1 MRTRWWGRR
10 KSHRRYVKYRQQRG
24 KGLVPKILLLVGVI
38 LIIIFFFGDHGIYKL
53 YDKKK
58 EKEQLLEEIDRL
70 REQQQKLLGERERLE
85 SDLEYI
91 EQLAREKHRMAKP
104 GEKVFRVIEKPE
116 E

>member
-1 MRTRWWGRR
+1 MKTRRWGRR
-10 KSHRRYVKYRQQRG
+10 KSHRRYVKYRQQWG

-38 LIIIFFFGDHGIYKL
+38 LIIIFILGDHGIYQL

-58 EKEQLLEEIDRL
+58 EKEQLLDEIDRL

-104 GEKVFRVIEKPE
+104 GEKVFKVIEKPE